1 VGRLGVVV
9 NGTGANERA
18 SRLHHLLAAVGWQAG
33 FFLANLAV
41 LVFSAISG
49 DQFLVCGWGIPF
61 FLSIIM
67 VGVGLYIRLGIL
79 ETPPF
84 RRLLAENRIERAPAL
99 QVIKRQPTLII
110 LTACARMGEQA
121 PGYLYGAFV
130 LTYGTTVLHS
140 SRDFLLTALV
150 TGQALSFFT
159 IPIAGHL
166 SDRIGR
172 RRMYIIGAV
181 ATAVFCFVY
190 FPR

>member
-1 VGRLGVVV
+1 
-9 NGTGANERA
+9 
-18 SRLHHLLAAVGWQAG
+18 
-33 FFLANLAV
+33 
-41 LVFSAISG
+41 VFSSY
-49 DQFLVCGWGIPF
+49 
-61 FLSIIM
+61 FLSW
-67 VGVGLYIRLGIL
+67 GGQA
-79 ETPPF
+79 
-84 RRLLAENRIERAPAL
+84 LAKRIENP
-99 QVIKRQPTLII
+99 
-110 LTACARMGEQA
+110 
-121 PGYLYGAFV
+121 FV

-172 RRMYIIGAV
+172 RRMHIIGAV